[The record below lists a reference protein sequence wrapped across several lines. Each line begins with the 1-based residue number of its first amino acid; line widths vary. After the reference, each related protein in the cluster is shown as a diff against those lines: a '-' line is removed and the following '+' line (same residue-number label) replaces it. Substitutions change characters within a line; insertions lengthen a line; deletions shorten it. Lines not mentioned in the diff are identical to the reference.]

1 MHVLISGA
9 SIAGPVLAHWLTRRG
24 FGVTVVERA
33 PQLRKTGGH
42 AIDLFGPAMDIAEQ
56 MGVLDRV
63 LAHATGTDRINFHRQ
78 GARRPTHID
87 YRKLSSALSDR
98 HVEIMRDDLSEI
110 FYDAG
115 RDAVEY
121 LFGDHITGIGE
132 DGEVTFAHQAPR
144 RFDLVIGADGLHSGV
159 RQLVFGEDAGHTE
172 FLGAY
177 LSVVSVPKSLA
188 RDGEMDGF
196 IDVDR
201 TAMIYT
207 ADHLDD
213 ARAVFIFRPVTDFR
227 YDHRDTASQQRQ
239 LRERFAGMSAEVD
252 RWLDELGRTP
262 TFYFDAITQLQL
274 TSWSRGRVTLV
285 GDAGYCPGPAVGGS
299 TSLAVIGA
307 HVLAGELARAGGD
320 PAVAYP
326 AYERVMREPVI
337 GARALAKGMT
347 KSILPSSQLGV
358 RALIG
363 VGRAISVLPTPVTA
377 VLARLNSKGIR
388 LYDSIVVPE
397 YSAATPGTLT
407 LSDGVRGSS
416 STNTTETGT

>member
-1 MHVLISGA
+1 MRVLISGA
-9 SIAGPVLAHWLTRRG
+9 SIAGPVLAYWLTHRG
-24 FGVTVVERA
+24 FDVTVVERA

-42 AIDLFGPAMDIAEQ
+42 AIDLFGPAMEIAEK
-56 MGVLDRV
+56 MGVLDAV
-63 LAHATGTDRINFHRQ
+63 MAHATGTERIIFHRQ
-78 GARRPTHID
+78 GARSPAQID
-87 YRKLSSALSDR
+87 YHKLSSALSDR

-121 LFGDHITGIGE
+121 LFGDHITGIDA
-132 DGEVTFAHQAPR
+132 DGTATFARGAARQ
-144 RFDLVIGADGLHSGV
+144 FDLVVGADGLHSGV
-159 RQLVFGEDAGHTE
+159 RQLVFGADSGHEE

-188 RDGEMDGF
+188 RDGEMTGF

-213 ARAVFIFRPVTDFR
+213 GRAVFLFRPVNGFD

-239 LRERFAGMSAEVD
+239 LHDRFAGMSTEVD

-262 TFYFDAITQLQL
+262 AFYFDAITQLQL

-307 HVLAGELARAGGD
+307 YVLAGELQRAGGD
-320 PAVAYP
+320 PAVGYA

-337 GARALAKGMT
+337 GARALAKSMA
-347 KSILPSSQLGV
+347 KNILPSSPLGIRTLIVAGQL
-358 RALIG
+358 
-363 VGRAISVLPTPVTA
+363 ISVLPTRMTA
-377 VLARLNSKGIR
+377 AVAGLNSKGLR
-388 LYDSIVVPE
+388 LYDSIEVPL
-397 YSAATPGTLT
+397 YQ
-407 LSDGVRGSS
+407 LSDV
-416 STNTTETGT
+416 

>member
-1 MHVLISGA
+1 MRVLISGA

-24 FGVTVVERA
+24 FDVTVVEKA
-33 PQLRKTGGH
+33 PALRKTGGH
-42 AIDLFGPAMDIAEQ
+42 AIDLFGPAMEIAEQ
-56 MGVLDRV
+56 MGVLDAV
-63 LAHATGTDRINFHRQ
+63 MAHATGTERINIHRR
-78 GARRPTHID
+78 GARRPAHID
-87 YRKLSSALSDR
+87 YHKLSSALSDR

-110 FYDAG
+110 FYEAARQD
-115 RDAVEY
+115 VEY
-121 LFGDHITGIGE
+121 VFGDHITDIGE
-132 DGEVTFAHQAPR
+132 DGRVTFAHGAPR
-144 RFDLVIGADGLHSGV
+144 EFDLVIGADGLHSGV
-159 RQLVFGEDAGHTE
+159 RQLVFGADSGHTE

-188 RDGEMDGF
+188 PVGEMTGY

-201 TAMIYT
+201 SAMIYT

-213 ARAVFIFRPVTDFR
+213 ARAVFIFRPANDFH
-227 YDHRDTASQQRQ
+227 YDHRDTASQHRA
-239 LRERFAGMSAEVD
+239 LHDRFTGMSTQVD
-252 RWLDELGRTP
+252 RWLDELARTP

-307 HVLAGELARAGGD
+307 YVLAGELERAGGD

-337 GARALAKGMT
+337 GARALAKGMA
-347 KSILPSSQLGV
+347 KGILPSSQWGV

-363 VGRAISVLPTPVTA
+363 AGQLISVLPIRLTA
-377 VLARLNSKGIR
+377 VLAGLNSQGIR
-388 LYDSIVVPE
+388 LYDSIQVPE
-397 YSAATPGTLT
+397 YSAGTLN
-407 LSDGVRGSS
+407 SRAD
-416 STNTTETGT
+416 

>member
-1 MHVLISGA
+1 MRVLISGA
-9 SIAGPVLAHWLTRRG
+9 SIAGPVLAYWLNRRG
-24 FGVTVVERA
+24 FEVTVVERA
-33 PQLRKTGGH
+33 PHLRKTGGH
-42 AIDLFGPAMDIAEQ
+42 AIDLFGPAMEIAEN
-56 MGVLDRV
+56 MGVLDAV
-63 LAHATGTDRINFHRQ
+63 MAHATGTDRIVFHRQ
-78 GARRPTHID
+78 GARRPAHID
-87 YRKLSSALSDR
+87 YGKLSSALSDR

-132 DGEVTFAHQAPR
+132 DGEVTFAHGPAR

-159 RQLVFGEDAGHTE
+159 RQLVFGPDAGHTE

-188 RDGEMDGF
+188 RDGEMTGF
-196 IDVDR
+196 VDVDR

-213 ARAVFIFRPVTDFR
+213 ARAVFLFRPVNGFH

-239 LRERFAGMSAEVD
+239 LHDRFAGMSTEVD

-262 TFYFDAITQLQL
+262 AFYFDAITQLQL

-307 HVLAGELARAGGD
+307 YVLAGELQRAGGD
-320 PAVAYP
+320 PAVGFP

-337 GARALAKGMT
+337 GARALAKSMAKG
-347 KSILPSSQLGV
+347 ILPSSQLGV
-358 RALIG
+358 RTLIVAG
-363 VGRAISVLPTPVTA
+363 QLISVLPTRLTA
-377 VLARLNSKGIR
+377 VVAGLNSKGLR
-388 LYDSIVVPE
+388 LYDSIEVPK
-397 YSAATPGTLT
+397 YAST
-407 LSDGVRGSS
+407 GV
-416 STNTTETGT
+416 

>member
-1 MHVLISGA
+1 MRVLISGA
-9 SIAGPVLAHWLTRRG
+9 SIAGPVLAYWLTRRG
-24 FGVTVVERA
+24 FEVTVVERA

-42 AIDLFGPAMDIAEQ
+42 AIDLFGPAMEIAEK
-56 MGVLDRV
+56 MGVLDAVMAR
-63 LAHATGTDRINFHRQ
+63 ATGTERIIFHRR
-78 GARRPTHID
+78 GARRPAHID

-110 FYDAG
+110 FYAAG

-132 DGEVTFAHQAPR
+132 DGEVTFAQGPARH
-144 RFDLVIGADGLHSGV
+144 FDLVIGADGLHSGV
-159 RQLVFGEDAGHTE
+159 RQLVFGSDAGHTE

-188 RDGEMDGF
+188 REGEMTGY

-213 ARAVFIFRPVTDFR
+213 ARAVFLFRPVHEFH

-239 LRERFAGMSAEVD
+239 LHDRFSGLSAEVD
-252 RWLDELGRTP
+252 SWLAELGRTP
-262 TFYFDAITQLQL
+262 AFYFDAITQLQL

-307 HVLAGELARAGGD
+307 YVLAGELQKAAGD
-320 PAVAYP
+320 PALAYP
-326 AYERVMREPVI
+326 AYERMMRDPVI
-337 GARALAKGMT
+337 GARALAKGMARG
-347 KSILPSSQLGV
+347 ILPSSQLGV

-363 VGRAISVLPTPVTA
+363 AGQLISALPKPLTA
-377 VLARLNSKGIR
+377 AVAGLNSKGIR
-388 LYDSIVVPE
+388 LYDSIQVPE
-397 YSAATPGTLT
+397 YSAATPGMLT
-407 LSDGVRGSS
+407 ARPD
-416 STNTTETGT
+416 